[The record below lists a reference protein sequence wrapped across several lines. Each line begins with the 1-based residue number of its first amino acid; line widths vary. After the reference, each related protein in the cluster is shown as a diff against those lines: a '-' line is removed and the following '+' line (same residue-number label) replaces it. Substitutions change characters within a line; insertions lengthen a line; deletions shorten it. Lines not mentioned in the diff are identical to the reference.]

1 MKDSEQAQKVEKQ
14 ECDSEEHK
22 KNATTK
28 TTKVRMD
35 IDQCVC
41 SKHTHLNASSF
52 SRLPLRAKEF
62 EIELRR
68 IERGEKGSDQKIA
81 GLARQR

>member
-1 MKDSEQAQKVEKQ
+1 LINVSVQ
-14 ECDSEEHK
+14 
-22 KNATTK
+22 N
-28 TTKVRMD
+28 
-35 IDQCVC
+35 
-41 SKHTHLNASSF
+41 THLNASSF

-68 IERGEKGSDQKIA
+68 IERREKGSNQQIA